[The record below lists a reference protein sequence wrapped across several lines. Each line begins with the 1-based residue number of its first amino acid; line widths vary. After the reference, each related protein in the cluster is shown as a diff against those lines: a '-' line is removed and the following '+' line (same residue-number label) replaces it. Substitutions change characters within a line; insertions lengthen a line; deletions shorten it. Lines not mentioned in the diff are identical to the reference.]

1 MQKLTKAF
9 LALSLLVLGSAVHAQ
24 NLKGSRASMERQH
37 QFAKLNDYTF
47 LKTSSEVAPLVA
59 AGRVEKVV
67 PNRHFD
73 LHAVSHPYALPTVR
87 KFIERLAAL
96 YYQECGE
103 KLVVT
108 SLMRPMDRQPA
119 NAAKDSVHP
128 TGMAVDLRIPGKG
141 KCRSWLEN
149 SLLALEAAEV
159 LDVTREHNP
168 PHYHVAVFPDVYALY
183 LEAEGGS
190 TLAEYVVRP
199 GDSLSVIARRTG
211 TTIAQLRLANGL
223 RGDLINVGQKLQIPV
238 AGGSTSNS
246 SEPRTLA
253 VVATETLDVPDEIEH
268 RVQRGDTLW
277 RIARRYG
284 TTVNLI
290 KAQNGLRSD
299 ALQVGKVL
307 KVVRSGSL

>member
-1 MQKLTKAF
+1 MQKLTTAF
-9 LALSLLVLGSAVHAQ
+9 LAFSLLLLGSAVHAQ
-24 NLKGSRASMERQH
+24 QLKGSRASMERQH
-37 QFAKLNDYTF
+37 QFARLNDYTF
-47 LKTSSEVAPLVA
+47 LKTSHEVAPLVA

-73 LHAVSHPYALPTVR
+73 LHAVSYPYALPTVR

-108 SLMRPMDRQPA
+108 SLMRPLDRQPA

-149 SLLALEAAEV
+149 SLLALEGAEV

-183 LEAEGGS
+183 LESEGGA

-211 TTIAQLRLANGL
+211 TSIAQLRLANGL

-238 AGGSTSNS
+238 AGSTNS
-246 SEPRTLA
+246 SSEARVMA
-253 VVATETLDVPDEIEH
+253 VVATETLEVPDEIEH